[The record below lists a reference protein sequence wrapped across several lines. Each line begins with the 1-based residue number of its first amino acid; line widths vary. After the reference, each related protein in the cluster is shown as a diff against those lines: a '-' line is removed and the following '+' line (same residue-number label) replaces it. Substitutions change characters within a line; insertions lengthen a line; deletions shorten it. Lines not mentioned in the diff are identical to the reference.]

1 MCACQD
7 APVDML
13 MYYDLRPQL
22 TWNGAYHPFT
32 YDVQPPY
39 WALYYW
45 AELAAY
51 GMQVQTQ
58 CPDADIYPCAARSA
72 DGKVRLLLVRYH
84 EDDAYDQPCEVTLS
98 LPDGWT
104 VCRIRL
110 TDSQGMDRPA
120 EGTTLLMESNA
131 LALLEI
137 ERQ

>member
-1 MCACQD
+1 M
-7 APVDML
+7 
-13 MYYDLRPQL
+13 
-22 TWNGAYHPFT
+22 
-32 YDVQPPY
+32 
-39 WALYYW
+39 
-45 AELAAY
+45 
-51 GMQVQTQ
+51 
-58 CPDADIYPCAARSA
+58 
-72 DGKVRLLLVRYH
+72 
-84 EDDAYDQPCEVTLS
+84 TLS